1 VLRLIIASAL
11 FLMASPAIAEQPPQS
26 QAAADGTDPAWVQR
40 SAKLAYERTEAAPGF
55 TVNSF
60 LVEAG
65 IPLGNRTLLRAAL
78 PIVANGVRG
87 NNSLGLGDA
96 LVSVVHRVHRGPK
109 DAVILNAGVVV
120 DSASRRELGAG
131 STVARFGGG
140 YVRYLPGGHI
150 VAPVVEQSVSIDG
163 ESDVNVTTLL
173 LIGVPRLQSRRWFMT
188 VDPLLTL
195 DWSNDTQAGGL
206 AGSLGYRLGPMLG
219 GRAQLVLRP
228 VVGLGP
234 DRAIDWNVRLSFQLL
249 DF

>member
-1 VLRLIIASAL
+1 
-11 FLMASPAIAEQPPQS
+11 M
-26 QAAADGTDPAWVQR
+26 QR

-55 TVNSF
+55 VVNSF
-60 LVEAG
+60 LLEAG
-65 IPLGNRTLLRAAL
+65 IPLGQRTLLRAAL

-96 LVSVVHRVHRGPK
+96 LVTVLHRVHRGPK

-120 DSASRRELGAG
+120 DSASRRELGTG

-140 YVRYLPGGHI
+140 YVRYLPGGHL

-173 LIGVPRLQSRRWFMT
+173 LIGVPQLQSRRWFLT
-188 VDPLLTL
+188 IDPLLTL
-195 DWSNDTQAGGL
+195 DWANDTKAGGL

-219 GRAQLVLRP
+219 GRAQLVVRP
-228 VVGLGP
+228 VVGLGAQ
-234 DRAIDWNVRLSFQLL
+234 RAIDWNLRLSFQLV